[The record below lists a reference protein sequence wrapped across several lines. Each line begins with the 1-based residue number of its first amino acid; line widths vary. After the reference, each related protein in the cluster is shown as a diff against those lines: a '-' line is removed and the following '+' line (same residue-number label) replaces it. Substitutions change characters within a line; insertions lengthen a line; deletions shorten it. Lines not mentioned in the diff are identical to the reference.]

1 MSIRS
6 KIIAITGGSQG
17 LGKAMARAL
26 CSEGARVAIIGRDAK
41 KLLQV
46 SRDITGDIST
56 FPCDIGDPKAV
67 QETFNAINTELGGLD
82 VLINNAAIYPPF
94 KLENGS
100 DDQIRS
106 VIETNILGTLYTCR
120 EAIPLLK
127 KSRGDIINI
136 SSEAVSLFPPL
147 LSVYAASKAAVETLS
162 KSLRL
167 ELAQQGIRVA
177 TLRVGHMKRID
188 QSALDPEIMAEM
200 LKAFE
205 ESGFAAQTGEGMEES
220 TVVNTLMQMLK
231 LPADANIDFLEVRS
245 RR

>member
-1 MSIRS
+1 M
-6 KIIAITGGSQG
+6 
-17 LGKAMARAL
+17 L
-26 CSEGARVAIIGRDAK
+26 
-41 KLLQV
+41 
-46 SRDITGDIST
+46 
-56 FPCDIGDPKAV
+56 
-67 QETFNAINTELGGLD
+67 
-82 VLINNAAIYPPF
+82 PF
-94 KLENGS
+94 ILPSSWKTA
-100 DDQIRS
+100 QMIRS
-106 VIETNILGTLYTCR
+106 VIETNILGTLYPCR